1 MATIRQVYKNIH
13 AVKFDK
19 VVEDTLRSE
28 EDAIIKLNAN
38 QLQDGQGSDDKELK
52 NRDKKYTGVYK
63 PLTQEIAES
72 DNPLLPKRAG
82 ELYNFVWTGDFLAN
96 LQLEVK
102 KSNIQIYS
110 TGTGSGSK
118 ADFFRG
124 YTNLYGL
131 NKKSREDLIDEYGFK
146 KSLVTNYKK
155 AAKLI

>member
-19 VVEDTLRSE
+19 IVEDTLRSE
-28 EDAIIKLNAN
+28 GNEIIRLNAN
-38 QLQDGQGSDDKELK
+38 QLQDGQGSDDKDLK
-52 NRDKKYTGVYK
+52 HSNSKYKGVYK
-63 PLTQEIAES
+63 PLTQEIAEQES
-72 DNPLLPKRAG
+72 TVLPKRAG
-82 ELYNFVWTGDFLAN
+82 ELYNFAWSGDFLAN
-96 LQLEVK
+96 MQLKIERREFR
-102 KSNIQIYS
+102 IFS

-131 NKKSREDLIDEYGFK
+131 NKKSREQFIENIFRSK
-146 KSLVTNYKK
+146 LVTNYKK

>member
-28 EDAIIKLNAN
+28 DDAIIKLNAN

-131 NKKSREDLIDEYGFK
+131 NKKSREQFIENVFRSK
-146 KSLVTNYKK
+146 LVTNYKK

>member
-19 VVEDTLRSE
+19 VVEDTLKNE

-38 QLQDGQGSDDKELK
+38 QLQGGQGSDDKELK

-63 PLTQEIAES
+63 PLTQEIAEIY
-72 DNPLLPKRAG
+72 NPLLPKRAG

-102 KSNIQIYS
+102 KSNIKIYS

-131 NKKSREDLIDEYGFK
+131 NKKSREQFIENVFRSK
-146 KSLVTNYKK
+146 LVTNYKK